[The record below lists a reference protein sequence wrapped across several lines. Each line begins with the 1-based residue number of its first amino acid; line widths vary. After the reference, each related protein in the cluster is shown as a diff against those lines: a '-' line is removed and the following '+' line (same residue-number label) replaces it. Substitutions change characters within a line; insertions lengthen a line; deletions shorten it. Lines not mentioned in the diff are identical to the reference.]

1 MKHLLLLSTL
11 IFIGCV
17 SNSEPMLVDE
27 LEDEAILSQTLIEQS
42 QNFQLSYINNDF
54 EGANAF
60 MSTDF
65 ETTVFNSNGT
75 DLIVQTQDNIE
86 NSGDGWDFD
95 EFIMSNHSV
104 TFDADQS
111 TAVVVFN
118 TDGSISFEGGEQN
131 IPYST
136 RASQTWVR
144 TSMGWKIMHSHWS
157 PRIGALGV
165 PVEE

>member
-1 MKHLLLLSTL
+1 MKHLLLLSIL
-11 IFIGCV
+11 LFIGCV
-17 SNSEPMLVDE
+17 SNTEPMLVDG

-42 QNFQLSYINNDF
+42 QNFQLSYTNNDF

-75 DLIVQTQDNIE
+75 ALIVQTQDNIE

-95 EFIMSNHSV
+95 EFVMSNHSV

-111 TAVVVFN
+111 TAIVVFN

-131 IPYST
+131 VPYAT

-157 PRIGALGV
+157 PRVGAFGV
-165 PVEE
+165 PVDE

>member
-1 MKHLLLLSTL
+1 MKNLLLLSTL
-11 IFIGCV
+11 LCIGCV
-17 SNSEPMLVDE
+17 SNTEPMLVDE
-27 LEDEAILSQTLIEQS
+27 GMLSQTLIEHS
-42 QNFQLSYINNDF
+42 QNFQLAYINNDY
-54 EGANAF
+54 ESTKAF
-60 MSTDF
+60 MSSDF

-75 DLIVQTQDNIE
+75 DLIIQNQDNIE
-86 NSGDGWDFD
+86 NSGDGWDFN
-95 EFIMSNHSV
+95 EFVMSNHSV
-104 TFDADQS
+104 THSADQT

-131 IPYST
+131 VPYAT

-157 PRIGALGV
+157 PRVGAFGV

>member
-1 MKHLLLLSTL
+1 
-11 IFIGCV
+11 
-17 SNSEPMLVDE
+17 MLVDE

-104 TFDADQS
+104 T
-111 TAVVVFN
+111 
-118 TDGSISFEGGEQN
+118 
-131 IPYST
+131 
-136 RASQTWVR
+136 
-144 TSMGWKIMHSHWS
+144 HS
-157 PRIGALGV
+157 R
-165 PVEE
+165 

>member
-1 MKHLLLLSTL
+1 MKHLLLLSIL
-11 IFIGCV
+11 LFIGCV
-17 SNSEPMLVDE
+17 SNTEPMLVDG

-75 DLIVQTQDNIE
+75 ALIVQTQDNIE

-95 EFIMSNHSV
+95 KFIMSNHSV

-111 TAVVVFN
+111 TAIVVFN

-131 IPYST
+131 VPYAT

-157 PRIGALGV
+157 PRVGALGV

>member
-1 MKHLLLLSTL
+1 MKHLFLILALLYL
-11 IFIGCV
+11 GCV
-17 SNSEPMLVDE
+17 SSTETTLMDE
-27 LEDEAILSQTLIEQS
+27 DSLSQTLIEQS
-42 QNFQLSYINNDF
+42 QNFQLAYINNDF

-75 DLIVQTQDNIE
+75 DLIIQTKDNIE

-95 EFIMSNHSV
+95 EFVMSNHSV
-104 TFDADQS
+104 TFDANQS

-131 IPYST
+131 VPYAT
-136 RASQTWVR
+136 RASQTWVK
-144 TSMGWKIMHSHWS
+144 TNMGWKIMHSHWS
-157 PRIGALGV
+157 PRVGAIGV

>member
-1 MKHLLLLSTL
+1 MKHFLLLSIL
-11 IFIGCV
+11 SFIGCV
-17 SNSEPMLVDE
+17 SNTEPILVDG

-54 EGANAF
+54 EGANTF

-75 DLIVQTQDNIE
+75 DLVVQTKDNIE

-95 EFIMSNHSV
+95 EFVMSNHSV
-104 TFDADQS
+104 TFDANQS

-131 IPYST
+131 VPYAT
-136 RASQTWVR
+136 RASQTWVK
-144 TSMGWKIMHSHWS
+144 TNMGWKIMHSHWS
-157 PRIGALGV
+157 PRVGAIGV

>member
-65 ETTVFNSNGT
+65 ETTVFNSNGA
-75 DLIVQTQDNIE
+75 DLIDP
-86 NSGDGWDFD
+86 
-95 EFIMSNHSV
+95 
-104 TFDADQS
+104 
-111 TAVVVFN
+111 N
-118 TDGSISFEGGEQN
+118 T
-131 IPYST
+131 
-136 RASQTWVR
+136 R
-144 TSMGWKIMHSHWS
+144 
-157 PRIGALGV
+157 
-165 PVEE
+165 

>member
-11 IFIGCV
+11 LFIGCV
-17 SNSEPMLVDE
+17 SNSEPMLVAG

-65 ETTVFNSNGT
+65 ETTVFNSNGA
-75 DLIVQTQDNIE
+75 DLIIQTQDNIE

-111 TAVVVFN
+111 TAY
-118 TDGSISFEGGEQN
+118 GSN
-131 IPYST
+131 
-136 RASQTWVR
+136 
-144 TSMGWKIMHSHWS
+144 K
-157 PRIGALGV
+157 LN
-165 PVEE
+165 

>member
-1 MKHLLLLSTL
+1 MKHLLLLSIL
-11 IFIGCV
+11 LFIGCV
-17 SNSEPMLVDE
+17 SNTEPV
-27 LEDEAILSQTLIEQS
+27 LEDKAILSQTLIEHS
-42 QNFQLSYINNDF
+42 QNFQLAYINNDF
-54 EGANAF
+54 EDANAF

-75 DLIVQTQDNIE
+75 DLIIQNQDNIE
-86 NSGDGWDFD
+86 NSGEGWDFN
-95 EFIMSNHSV
+95 EFVMSNHSV
-104 TFDADQS
+104 AYSADQT

-131 IPYST
+131 VPYAT
-136 RASQTWVR
+136 RASQTWVK

-157 PRIGALGV
+157 PRVGAIGV

>member
-1 MKHLLLLSTL
+1 MKHLLLLSIL
-11 IFIGCV
+11 LFIGCV
-17 SNSEPMLVDE
+17 SNTEPMLVDG

-42 QNFQLSYINNDF
+42 QNFQLSYTNNDF

-75 DLIVQTQDNIE
+75 ALIVQTQDNIE

-95 EFIMSNHSV
+95 EFVMSNHSV

-111 TAVVVFN
+111 TAIVVFN

-131 IPYST
+131 VPYAT

-157 PRIGALGV
+157 PRVGAFGV